1 MPKRSPTHNSLS
13 LRQGV
18 IDKYLKEIS
27 AGCYETTRSIL
38 AVAKTCA
45 DANAQLHAD
54 EKRELLHELPFG
66 ASVFSKLAKIGAD
79 PRLKKQA
86 VAKLLPPNYSTI
98 YEVSHLSDTRLADAV
113 RGKILTPQA
122 SRAQIV
128 SFVQNQNGGE
138 ERQDMGADSH
148 KALLAEIRLPKDIS
162 KPQVAKIVRWLQN
175 LNEESPGSVIFG
187 SDLPAYE
194 RQLNRLQTLMGKREK
209 MVVSKMR
216 SQLRKRISGMRKD
229 KTRGHKWG
237 YNADE
242 TDLNVPVNELP
253 ERILE
258 VLSTLGLETD
268 YDAIYREADK
278 LVDLSAIKA
287 AEEKLAQLFPFEIT
301 SVEPLKIHRPNQA
314 ELKASRKA
322 KFAKLKV
329 QN

>member
-1 MPKRSPTHNSLS
+1 MPKRSPTHQSLS

-27 AGCYETTRSIL
+27 AGWYETTRSIL

-45 DANAQLHAD
+45 DANAQLDAD
-54 EKRELLHELPFG
+54 AKRELLNELPFG

-113 RGKILTPQA
+113 RAKVLSPQA

-128 SFVQNQNGGE
+128 SFVQNKNGDE
-138 ERQDMGADSH
+138 ERQDTGDDPH
-148 KALLAEIRLPKDIS
+148 KALLAEIRLSKDIN
-162 KPQVAKIVRWLQN
+162 KPQLAKIVRWLQN
-175 LNEESPGSVIFG
+175 LNEESPGSVVFG

-194 RQLNRLQTLMGKREK
+194 RLLNRHQTLLGKRET
-209 MVVSKMR
+209 MVLRKMR
-216 SQLRKRISGMRKD
+216 SLIRKRISRMKND

-237 YNADE
+237 FLPDE
-242 TDLNVPVNELP
+242 TNLNVLDHELR
-253 ERILE
+253 ERIVQ
-258 VLSTLGLETD
+258 VLGTLGFESD
-268 YDAIYREADK
+268 YDAIYREADE
-278 LVDLSAIKA
+278 LIDYSAVKT
-287 AEEKLAQLFPFEIT
+287 AEEKLAELFPFEIT
-301 SVEPLKIHRPNQA
+301 SVEPSKIHRPNQA